1 MNRLKGKSVIV
12 AGGACGLGKAI
23 ATRMAEE
30 GAAVAILDAQVADSW
45 ALAHCLR
52 ERSLNAH
59 YAHCNVAKESDVAYA
74 MPGIIT
80 ELGGLNVLVNN
91 ADIAAAGK
99 RTRELTEAE
108 WDFVQSSNVKGIYF
122 CTKHA
127 ISCMRRAGGGS
138 IINLSSIY
146 GPVGAPDVP
155 QNLASKGAVRLMTET
170 DARLYAPD
178 HIRVNSIHVGFIGAP
193 MVEALEESEG
203 AEEGRSQLGA
213 AHPLGPFG
221 ELDDVAWAAVYL
233 ASDESKFVTG
243 SELVVDGGYTA
254 LRSA

>member
-1 MNRLKGKSVIV
+1 MNRLNGKKVIV

-30 GAAVAILDAQVADSW
+30 GAAVAILDAQVGDGW

-52 ERSLNAH
+52 ERGLKAH
-59 YAHCNVAKESDVAYA
+59 YAHCNVAKESDVACA
-74 MPGIIT
+74 IPGIVT

-91 ADIAAAGK
+91 ADVAAAGK
-99 RTRELTEAE
+99 STHELTEEE
-108 WDFVQSSNVKGIYF
+108 WDFVQAANVKGIFF

-127 ISCMRRAGGGS
+127 ISCVRRAGGGS

-155 QNLASKGAVRLMTET
+155 PYLASKSGVRRMTET
-170 DARLYAPD
+170 DARLYAVD
-178 HIRVNSIHVGFIGAP
+178 HIRVNSIHVGFIGGP
-193 MVEALEESEG
+193 IVEAVEGSEG
-203 AEEGRSQLGA
+203 IEEGRRQLD
-213 AHPLGPFG
+213 HPLGPFG

-243 SELVVDGGYTA
+243 SELVIDGGHTA

>member
-1 MNRLKGKSVIV
+1 MNRLNGKTVIV

-30 GAAVAILDAQVADSW
+30 GAAVAILDARVADSW

-52 ERSLNAH
+52 ERGLKAH
-59 YAHCNVAKESDVAYA
+59 YAHCNVAEESDVACA
-74 MPGIIT
+74 IPGIVT

-91 ADIAAAGK
+91 ADVVAAGK
-99 RTRELTEAE
+99 STHELTEEE
-108 WDFVQSSNVKGIYF
+108 WDIVQAANVKGIFF

-127 ISCMRRAGGGS
+127 ISCVRRAGGGS

-155 QNLASKGAVRLMTET
+155 PYLASKGAVRRMTET
-170 DARLYAPD
+170 DARLYAVD
-178 HIRVNSIHVGFIGAP
+178 HIRVNSIHAGFIGGP
-193 MVEALEESEG
+193 MVEALEGSEG
-203 AEEGRSQLGA
+203 IEEGRRQLD
-213 AHPLGPFG
+213 HPLGPFG

-243 SELVVDGGYTA
+243 SELVVDGGHTA